1 VVNTSNI
8 FAVYCDGGLCNRLNA
23 LIAAKVLAKK
33 LNKVLTVYW
42 PINTWCGLDYYS
54 IFNHE
59 ENIHAYDSSMLDLN
73 LEYSDRFTLFAHEQ
87 QLFSFPLN
95 SNPNLIRKYDDLCQI
110 IINALEYKSV
120 LYFNSVIPYCIPLD
134 QASLFAKDLP
144 FLTSYPV
151 HANEYVTTYCLA
163 SNIPWSIHLRGTDFG
178 FTKAYYDF
186 WYFFARLFPSL
197 LLLMTDDIALKNR
210 FSKLPNVRMRSFKEY
225 PTKLDPDL
233 DWVED
238 VIDSYGRKFSFNI
251 QRSGSSVKE
260 SLIDLLILS
269 QSKLVINSNSTFLV
283 FAMLIRGYK
292 FSLISYC
299 YFNYR
304 RLRQLIKILSKNGF
318 N

>member
-1 VVNTSNI
+1 MVDTSNI

-23 LIAAKVLAKK
+23 LIVAKVLAKQ
-33 LNKVLTVYW
+33 LNKSLTVYW

-54 IFNHE
+54 IFKHE
-59 ENIHAYDSSMLDLN
+59 ENLNAHDSSMLDLN
-73 LEYSDRFTLFAHEQ
+73 LKYSDRFTLFAHEQ
-87 QLFSFPLN
+87 QLFSFQLN
-95 SNPNLIRKYDDLCQI
+95 SNPNLIRKYDDLCQRI
-110 IINALEYKSV
+110 IIALEYNSV

-134 QASLFAKDLP
+134 QASLFAKGLP
-144 FLTSYPV
+144 FLTNYPFS
-151 HANEYVTTYCLA
+151 ANEYVATYCLA
-163 SNIPWSIHLRGTDFG
+163 SDIPWSIHLRGTDFG
-178 FTKAYYDF
+178 FTKNYYDF

-197 LLLMTDDIALKNR
+197 LLLMTDDIALRNR

-251 QRSGSSVKE
+251 QRSGASVKE

-269 QSKLVINSNSTFLV
+269 QSKLIINSNSTFLV

-304 RLRQLIKILSKNGF
+304 RLKQLIRILRKT
-318 N
+318 